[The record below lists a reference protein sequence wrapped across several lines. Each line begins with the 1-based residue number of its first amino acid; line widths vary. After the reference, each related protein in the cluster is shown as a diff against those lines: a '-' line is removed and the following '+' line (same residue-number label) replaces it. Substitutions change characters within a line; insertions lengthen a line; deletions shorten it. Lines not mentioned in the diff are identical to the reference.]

1 MFGPVADILLCGA
14 LAYAAALVAARGL
27 IRAGFPVPASGETA
41 IDGLRGLLAL
51 GVLVHHVAIWIPVAR
66 AGAAWTTPESLP
78 LHNLGAGSVG
88 LFFMVTGYVF
98 YPRVLGG
105 LRGLDLGRLAL
116 GRLFRLYPA
125 LIASILLILGL
136 ILWRTGGA
144 QAGTIHAEAAAL
156 LRWLACAG
164 TPPLLGEADSGRMN
178 AHVLWSLRYE
188 LLFYILVLPACCAA
202 MDRVR
207 GRAPTW
213 WVPAGLLVVAL
224 LLRPL
229 KNALPL
235 IGYLPLFAVGML
247 AYEVRLRETLATR
260 LRGPVATC
268 LGLAALA
275 LAATTQVVPGK
286 PAALALYGAFFVCIA
301 CGNDL
306 GGLLRAR
313 SARLLGACSYGVY
326 LLHGVVLSALFVDLA
341 PLTGAVPTGLLPLLI
356 PAAAMAAVLL
366 AALVHLAVERPGIRA
381 GQALAQAWERA
392 PVLGRLRA
400 RAA

>member
-14 LAYAAALVAARGL
+14 LAYVAALVAARGL
-27 IRAGFPVPASGETA
+27 ARAGFPVPAGGETA

-51 GVLVHHVAIWIPVAR
+51 AVLVHHFAIWIPVTR
-66 AGAAWTTPESLP
+66 ASAAWATPESLP

-98 YPRVLGG
+98 YPRILGG
-105 LRGLDLGRLAL
+105 LQALDLGRLTL

-144 QAGTIHAEAAAL
+144 NVRPFHEEAAAL

-164 TPPLLGEADSGRMN
+164 TPPLLGEPDSGRMN

-188 LLFYILVLPACCAA
+188 LLFYILVLPACCVA

-213 WVPAGLLVVAL
+213 WMPAGLLVGAL

-229 KNALPL
+229 KNVLPL

-247 AYEVRLRETLATR
+247 AYEVRLREALALR
-260 LRGPVATC
+260 LRGAVAAC
-268 LGLAALA
+268 LAATALV

-286 PAALALYGAFFVCIA
+286 PAALVLYGAFFVCVA
-301 CGNDL
+301 CGNDF
-306 GGLLRAR
+306 GGVLRSVGAR
-313 SARLLGACSYGVY
+313 VLGACSYGVY
-326 LLHGVVLSALFVDLA
+326 LLHGVVLSALFVDLT
-341 PLTGAVPTGLLPLLI
+341 PLAGAVPTGLLPLLI
-356 PAAAMAAVLL
+356 PIAALAAILL
-366 AALVHLAVERPGIRA
+366 AALVHVAVERPGMRA
-381 GQALAQAWERA
+381 GQALARA
-392 PVLGRLRA
+392 LESAIGRARLRP

>member
-1 MFGPVADILLCGA
+1 VFGPVADILLCGA
-14 LAYAAALVAARGL
+14 LAYAAALVAAHGL
-27 IRAGFPVPASGETA
+27 ARLGFPVPAGGEPC

-51 GVLVHHVAIWIPVAR
+51 AVLVHHFAVWIPVAR
-66 AGAAWTTPESLP
+66 AGAAWATPASLP

-125 LIASILLILGL
+125 LLASILMILGL

-144 QAGTIHAEAAAL
+144 DARPLHEEAAAL

-164 TPPLLGEADSGRMN
+164 TPPLLGEAESGRIN

-202 MDRVR
+202 MDRLR
-207 GRAPTW
+207 GRAPSW
-213 WVPAGLLVVAL
+213 WVPAGLLVGAL

-229 KNALPL
+229 KNLLPL
-235 IGYLPLFAVGML
+235 IGYLPLFAMGML
-247 AYEVRLRETLATR
+247 AYEVRMREALAAR
-260 LRGPVATC
+260 LRGPVA
-268 LGLAALA
+268 AALA
-275 LAATTQVVPGK
+275 AAALVLAATTQVVPGK
-286 PAALALYGAFFVCIA
+286 PAALALYGAFFLCVA
-301 CGNDL
+301 CGNGI
-306 GGLLRAR
+306 GGLLRLPG
-313 SARLLGACSYGVY
+313 ARLLGACSYGVY
-326 LLHGVVLSALFVDLA
+326 LLHGLVLSALFVDLA
-341 PLTGAVPTGLLPLLI
+341 PLTAGIPTGLLPLLI
-356 PAAAMAAVLL
+356 PAAAVAAVLL
-366 AALVHLAVERPGIRA
+366 AALVHVAVERPGIRA
-381 GQALAQAWERA
+381 GQALAQAWDRA
-392 PVLGRLRA
+392 PALGRLRP

>member
-14 LAYAAALVAARGL
+14 LAYATALVAGHGL
-27 IRAGFPVPASGETA
+27 ARAGFPVPADGEPS

-51 GVLVHHVAIWIPVAR
+51 AVLVHHFAIWISVAR
-66 AGAAWTTPESLP
+66 AGAAWATPASLP

-98 YPRVLGG
+98 YPRILGG
-105 LRGLDLGRLAL
+105 LRGLDLGRLYL

-125 LIASILLILGL
+125 LVASVLMILGL

-144 QAGTIHAEAAAL
+144 DARPLHEEAAAL

-164 TPPLLGEADSGRMN
+164 TPPLLGEAESGRMN

-213 WVPAGLLVVAL
+213 WVPAGLLVGAL

-229 KNALPL
+229 KNVLPL

-247 AYEVRLRETLATR
+247 AYEVRLREGLAAR
-260 LRGPVATC
+260 LRGPAAA
-268 LGLAALA
+268 GLAIAALV
-275 LAATTQVVPGK
+275 LAATTQVVSGK
-286 PAALALYGAFFVCIA
+286 PAALALYGAFFVCVA
-301 CGNDL
+301 CGNDFS
-306 GGLLRAR
+306 GLLRSRGAR
-313 SARLLGACSYGVY
+313 VLGACSYGVY
-326 LLHGVVLSALFVDLA
+326 LLHGLVLSALFVDLA
-341 PLTGAVPTGLLPLLI
+341 PITGMVPIGLLPLLI
-356 PAAAMAAVLL
+356 PVAALAAILL
-366 AALVHLAVERPGIRA
+366 AAFVHLAVERPGIRA
-381 GQALAQAWERA
+381 GQALTRAWERG
-392 PVLGRLRA
+392 PFLGRLRP